1 MGGEGEQALGDFGR
15 AREIIA
21 QVDGGWPRQRSGEW
35 APEDFR
41 QGVAVQAAGADASTA
56 QAGDQLSA

>member
-21 QVDGGWPRQRSGEW
+21 QVDGAAALNSNPLTGGR
-35 APEDFR
+35 AI
-41 QGVAVQAAGADASTA
+41 QGVSFQFSIVVASIVCAAS
-56 QAGDQLSA
+56 SC